1 MDKDAIDALKEQLD
15 YFIRLSDAQ
24 SEQIKRY
31 KELQQR
37 SQHLIKSLINQR
49 AEAPPSWKKSDR
61 LWTQQANLLY
71 RQ

>member
-24 SEQIKRY
+24 AEQIKRY

-37 SQHLIKSLINQR
+37 SQHLIKSLINQT

-61 LWTQQANLLY
+61 LRTQQENILY
-71 RQ
+71 LQ

>member
-37 SQHLIKSLINQR
+37 SQHLIKSLINQTE
-49 AEAPPSWKKSDR
+49 EAPPSWKKSDR
-61 LWTQQANLLY
+61 L
-71 RQ
+71 

>member
-37 SQHLIKSLINQR
+37 SQHLIKSLINQTE
-49 AEAPPSWKKSDR
+49 EAPPSWKKSER
-61 LWTQQANLLY
+61 L
-71 RQ
+71 